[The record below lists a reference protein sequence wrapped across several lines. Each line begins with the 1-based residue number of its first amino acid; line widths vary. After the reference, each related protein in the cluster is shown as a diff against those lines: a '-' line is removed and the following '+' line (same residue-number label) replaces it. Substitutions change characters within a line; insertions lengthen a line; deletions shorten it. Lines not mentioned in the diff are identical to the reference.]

1 MIKEWLETGTE
12 YMNGVTLDNVKSEF
26 TGCKLV
32 RRGKAY
38 FITTSTGN
46 AIFGIQKEITNGRG
60 LSEIAD
66 DLRDGFNLRVAGELE
81 NSEYPSLYATIC
93 RQDAEE
99 LTL

>member
-1 MIKEWLETGTE
+1 MIKEWLETGDE
-12 YMNGVTLDNVKSEF
+12 YVNGVNLDDIKSEF
-26 TGCKLV
+26 RGCKLV

-46 AIFGIQKEITNGRG
+46 AIFGIQKEITHGRE
-60 LSEIAD
+60 LEDIVK
-66 DLRDGFNLRVAGELE
+66 DLKKGFNLRVAGELE
-81 NSEYPSLYATIC
+81 GSEYPSLYATIC

>member
-1 MIKEWLETGTE
+1 MIKEWLETGEE
-12 YMNGVTLDNVKSEF
+12 YANGVTLNDVKSEF
-26 TGCKLV
+26 RGCKLV

-46 AIFGIQKEITNGRG
+46 AIFGIQKEITHGRE
-60 LSEIAD
+60 LPEIVN
-66 DLRDGFNLRVAGELE
+66 DLKKGFNLRVAGELE